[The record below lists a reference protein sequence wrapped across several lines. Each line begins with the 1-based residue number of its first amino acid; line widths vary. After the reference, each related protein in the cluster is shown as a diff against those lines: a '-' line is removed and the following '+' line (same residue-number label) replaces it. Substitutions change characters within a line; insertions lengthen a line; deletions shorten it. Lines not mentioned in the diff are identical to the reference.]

1 MSIFGDTWKICCI
14 VNVHELTSFMY
25 VYAIVVLAKSMS
37 GHWFYEIIIQAVTDV
52 VMYGFVLGTNDK
64 VVNLA
69 KYKGGPL

>member
-1 MSIFGDTWKICCI
+1 
-14 VNVHELTSFMY
+14 MY

-52 VMYGFVLGTNDK
+52 VMYGFVLGTNGK
-64 VVNLA
+64 VANLA